1 MQTNGGGGSC
11 FPPLPSG
18 LACAFPRLIT
28 SPCRFLC
35 KPRLLS
41 ETSCGSSREVRMRP
55 GPPRSQLPLPAVG
68 RALRQVPHHL
78 PDIRGSG
85 RWWIEVQPPTEVI
98 CLVMRPFISCLPFSG
113 SLFSTLPGIRKLP
126 PNKLQAVNSS
136 VPRETQIPSKPF
148 FFFFFDG
155 IEDPIET
162 LFFSHGE
169 GPRVSSL
176 KSDLCLFL
184 QMDSSTPSVMILVCK
199 GSFSTIA
206 GRLPPGAKEKFHTV
220 PEEGWV
226 GAP

>member
-68 RALRQVPHHL
+68 RALWQVPHHL

-113 SLFSTLPGIRKLP
+113 SLFSPLQISGSYLQINYRQSTLLSPGKRRFP
-126 PNKLQAVNSS
+126 PSL
-136 VPRETQIPSKPF
+136 F
-148 FFFFFDG
+148 FFFFWQQLYYDITCHISFR
-155 IEDPIET
+155 I
-162 LFFSHGE
+162 
-169 GPRVSSL
+169 SSSPQ
-176 KSDLCLFL
+176 KE
-184 QMDSSTPSVMILVCK
+184 TPSPLNPILSC
-199 GSFSTIA
+199 
-206 GRLPPGAKEKFHTV
+206 PPLAAANLLSMNLS
-220 PEEGWV
+220 PLDISYR
-226 GAP
+226 